1 MIPPIILAAYIF
13 TQPESPRWL
22 LAKAH
27 KTGNERKKSEYYKR
41 TFHDLTRLR
50 NSELLAARDM
60 ILMHYRLRKEEQRR
74 QEHGTVWYRKGV
86 YELFAI
92 QRNWR
97 ALRASLIVMFFQ
109 QFCGINVLIYYS
121 SYVLQNAGY
130 SANKAL
136 LVSHSSP
143 PPSRIGGITSTGSD
157 ICDSG
162 PWVLA

>member
-1 MIPPIILAAYIF
+1 MIPPIVLAMYIF

-27 KTGNERKKSEYYKR
+27 KTEDKKKRSEYYKR

-74 QEHGTVWYRKGV
+74 QEPGTVWYRRGV

-92 QRNWR
+92 GRNRR
-97 ALRASLIVMFFQ
+97 ALTASLIVMFFQ

-121 SYVLQNAGY
+121 SYVLLAAGY
-130 SANKAL
+130 SANHAL
-136 LVSHSSP
+136 LVSCSP
-143 PPSRIGGITSTGSD
+143 APRLGSA
-157 ICDSG
+157 S
-162 PWVLA
+162 

>member
-1 MIPPIILAAYIF
+1 MIPAIILATYIL

-27 KTGNERKKSEYYKR
+27 KTENLNEKSEYYK
-41 TFHDLTRLR
+41 TIFHDLTKLR

-60 ILMHYRLRKEEQRR
+60 ILMHYRILKENERR
-74 QEHGTVWYRKGV
+74 QEAGRIWYRRGV

-109 QFCGINVLIYYS
+109 QFCGVNVLIYYS
-121 SYVLQNAGY
+121 SSVLQTAPAGD
-130 SANKAL
+130 SAEKVL
-136 LVSHSSP
+136 LVRCPSP
-143 PPSRIGGITSTGSD
+143 PPSRVGSTT
-157 ICDSG
+157 
-162 PWVLA
+162 

>member
-1 MIPPIILAAYIF
+1 MIPAIILATYIL

-27 KTGNERKKSEYYKR
+27 KTGIMKKKSEYYK
-41 TFHDLTRLR
+41 TIFHDLTKLR
-50 NSELLAARDM
+50 DSELLAARDM
-60 ILMHYRLRKEEQRR
+60 ILMHYRLLKENERR
-74 QEHGTVWYRKGV
+74 QEAGRVWYQRGV

-121 SYVLQNAGY
+121 SSVLQSMSY
-130 SANKAL
+130 SADEV
-136 LVSHSSP
+136 LVVRRSSP
-143 PPSRIGGITSTGSD
+143 PPPRVGSTT
-157 ICDSG
+157 
-162 PWVLA
+162 

>member
-1 MIPPIILAAYIF
+1 MIPAIILATYIL

-27 KTGNERKKSEYYKR
+27 KTGNLHKKSEYYK
-41 TFHDLTRLR
+41 TIFHNLTDLRD
-50 NSELLAARDM
+50 SELLAARDM
-60 ILMHYRLRKEEQRR
+60 ILMHYRLLKENERR
-74 QEHGTVWYRKGV
+74 QEAGRIWYRRGV

-121 SYVLQNAGY
+121 NYVLQTAGY
-130 SANKAL
+130 SADAVL
-136 LVSHSSP
+136 LVSCSSP
-143 PPSRIGGITSTGSD
+143 PL
-157 ICDSG
+157 
-162 PWVLA
+162 PWVDVNGI